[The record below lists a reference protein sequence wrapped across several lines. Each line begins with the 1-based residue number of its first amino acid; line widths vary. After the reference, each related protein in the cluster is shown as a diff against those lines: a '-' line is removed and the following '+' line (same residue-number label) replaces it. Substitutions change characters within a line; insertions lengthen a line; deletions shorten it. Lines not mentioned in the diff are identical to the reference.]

1 MTDDPR
7 AALDDAERLDD
18 LAKRFTAALADLD
31 AGRIDRAEEEL
42 RAVLRA
48 EPRLPEPRM
57 ELARVL
63 LETERLAE
71 AEEHA
76 RLALEHLER
85 GGRWTDVLPPGVVE
99 AIAHAL
105 LAEVLRRRLED
116 DDVIFGDPG
125 LFKQLLA
132 ESQRLFATAH
142 KLDPTDET
150 SSYYAYFLGT
160 QGDAADGTGGQ
171 QT

>member
-7 AALDDAERLDD
+7 AATHEAERLAD
-18 LAKRFTAALADLD
+18 LAERFTAALSDLA
-31 AGRIDRAEEEL
+31 AGRVDRAEETL
-42 RAVLRA
+42 VAILRA

-57 ELARVL
+57 ELARIF
-63 LETERLAE
+63 LETERLGD

-85 GGRWTDVLPPGVVE
+85 GGRWTDSLPPGVVE

-116 DDVIFGDPG
+116 DDVIFGDPAR
-125 LFKQLLA
+125 FKAMLS
-132 ESQRLFATAH
+132 ESRQLFAAAH
-142 KLDPTDET
+142 SLDPTDET
-150 SSYYAYFLGT
+150 SSYYAYFLGAQAT
-160 QGDAADGTGGQ
+160 PSGLADGHDT
-171 QT
+171 